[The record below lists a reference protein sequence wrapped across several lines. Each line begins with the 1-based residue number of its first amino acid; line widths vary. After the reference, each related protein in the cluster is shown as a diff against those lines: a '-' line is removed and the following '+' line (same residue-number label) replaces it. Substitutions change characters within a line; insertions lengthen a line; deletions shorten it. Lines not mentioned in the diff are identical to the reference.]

1 MNKVDLSKAVKQLQA
16 EKPVSSSTRPDR
28 AGKKGVV
35 LHLPVDLW
43 RSLKILAAKQDT
55 TLQALGIR
63 AIEDSLFQNLNES
76 ELGAVAIRLQA
87 CVVPVLASV
96 LLAGFAD
103 AGM

>member
-1 MNKVDLSKAVKQLQA
+1 MRSKTGHFMCSLQNRH
-16 EKPVSSSTRPDR
+16 KR
-28 AGKKGVV
+28 
-35 LHLPVDLW
+35 
-43 RSLKILAAKQDT
+43 
-55 TLQALGIR
+55 
-63 AIEDSLFQNLNES
+63 SLFQNLNES